1 MKFIKQYRLFWKSAL
16 LLSLLMITA
25 ACGSGAN
32 EHELMNSARGYIE
45 TGDLNAAAL
54 ELKNV
59 LSENANNAE
68 ARYLLGQI
76 YLRLGDARSAE
87 KELQRALGAGWDEA
101 AVQLSLA
108 ESLFRQGKYQQV
120 LDDIPVKAVYPA
132 DYRANLLAI
141 RAAAE
146 AGTGKMDKATETLS
160 TSQSISPD
168 ALWVLHSSIKFQ
180 VNSEDFQAAEKTLA
194 HALQVHPSSQDM
206 WLLKAGF
213 YEKKGEPSEVKAA
226 LQKVIELEPPKNITV
241 WGRQARLAQSQ
252 VFLNQQDYAEAKA
265 VIDPILA
272 KYPDDPPTNYMAGL
286 IAFRQGQFDLTR
298 ERLQTVLK
306 AAPEHSPTLLLFGTL
321 NYAQNDYQQAAYNL
335 EKVVAVQANNVDAQI
350 LLGKTYLMLG
360 QYQQAED
367 RFKLATA
374 LVGENAELM
383 ALLGITRLRGG
394 DAQAGLKDL
403 EMAAEK
409 APTDAGVRSELAKA
423 YMETGDTLLAINLLE
438 SSLEKANEQHQAE
451 ALLIL
456 AYLRASEFDKAID
469 LARKLSAQFPDNPL
483 PHISIGMAS
492 EGKQDFATARR
503 SYNKVLSF
511 KPDDIQAILG
521 HARLDMNEGNTAA
534 ARQRYQAVLA
544 LQPDHAGVLVSLAY
558 LLDREG
564 DTDDA
569 LELVEKARKA
579 DAELLEPRL
588 ILSDFYLR
596 RGDAREALEY
606 AREAQGIDPKDRR
619 VLLLLGKAQLGV
631 GDPAAKQTFEELA
644 EREPGNPE
652 SHYYLALVM
661 VKAGDLQGARNSLHK
676 VLKLNPDHN
685 QSRLVLGNVELKAE
699 NTAAALEIA
708 RQLQKT
714 IPDSA
719 AGYLLEG
726 DVMMARHESQ
736 KALSVYQLALSRA
749 RNSEAV
755 IKVNAVQQKLGN
767 AKAGYDALLKWLEQH
782 PDDLLVRFSLATTY
796 MADGKNDAAKNQLKM
811 IIEKQP
817 DNAVALNDLAWLTYE
832 SGEQGA
838 LEMAERAHRLAPDNA
853 AIQDTYGW
861 LLVQTG
867 REEQGLIILEQA
879 VKKAPTI
886 YDIRYHLAMAL
897 AKVGEKTRAKQE
909 LKSILESGKSFS
921 ERDKAEALLQELQS
935 EAG

>member
-1 MKFIKQYRLFWKSAL
+1 
-16 LLSLLMITA
+16 
-25 ACGSGAN
+25 
-32 EHELMNSARGYIE
+32 
-45 TGDLNAAAL
+45 
-54 ELKNV
+54 
-59 LSENANNAE
+59 
-68 ARYLLGQI
+68 
-76 YLRLGDARSAE
+76 
-87 KELQRALGAGWDEA
+87 
-101 AVQLSLA
+101 
-108 ESLFRQGKYQQV
+108 
-120 LDDIPVKAVYPA
+120 
-132 DYRANLLAI
+132 
-141 RAAAE
+141 
-146 AGTGKMDKATETLS
+146 MDKATETLS

-206 WLLKAGF
+206 WLLKAGLS
-213 YEKKGEPSEVKAA
+213 EKMAKPSEVKAA
-226 LQKVIELEPPKNITV
+226 LQKVIDLEPPKNITV
-241 WGRQARLAQSQ
+241 WGRRARLAQSQ
-252 VFLNQQDYAEAKA
+252 VFLIQQDYTEAKA

-306 AAPEHSPTLLLFGTL
+306 VAPEHSPTLLLFGTL

-335 EKVVAVQANNVDAQI
+335 EKVVAVQTNNVDAQI

-360 QYQQAED
+360 EYQQAED
-367 RFKLATA
+367 RFKLVSTM
-374 LVGENAELM
+374 VGENAELM
-383 ALLGITRLRGG
+383 ALIGISRLRGG
-394 DAQAGLKDL
+394 DALAGLKEL

-409 APTDAGVRSELAKA
+409 APADAGVRSELVKA
-423 YMETGDTLLAINLLE
+423 YMETGDTQRAINLLE
-438 SSLEKANEQHQAE
+438 SALEQGNEQHQTE

-469 LARKLSAQFPDNPL
+469 LARKLSAQLPDNPI
-483 PHISIGMAS
+483 PHIAIGMAS
-492 EGKQDFATARR
+492 EGKKDYATARR

-511 KPDDIQAILG
+511 KPDNIQAILG
-521 HARLDMNEGNTAA
+521 HARLDMKEGNIAA

-558 LLDREG
+558 LLDHEG
-564 DTDDA
+564 DTDEA
-569 LELVEKARKA
+569 LELLEKVSKA

-596 RGDAREALEY
+596 RGDAREALAY
-606 AREAQGIDPKDRR
+606 AREAQKIDPKDRR
-619 VLLLLGKAQLGV
+619 VLLVLGKAQLAA
-631 GDPAAKQTFEELA
+631 GDSAAKQTFEELA
-644 EREPGNPE
+644 ERAPDLAEP
-652 SHYYLALVM
+652 HYYLALARD
-661 VKAGDLQGARNSLHK
+661 KTGDLQGARDSLHK
-676 VLKLNPDHN
+676 ALKLKPDHN
-685 QSRLVLGNVELKAE
+685 QTRLTLGKLELKAGNNE
-699 NTAAALEIA
+699 VALEIA
-708 RQLQKT
+708 RQLQKA

-726 DVMMARHESQ
+726 DVMMARHESE

-749 RNSEAV
+749 QNSEAV
-755 IKVNAVQQKLGN
+755 IKVSAVQQKLGN
-767 AKAGYDALLKWLEQH
+767 AKAGYEALLKWLEQH

-796 MADGKNDAAKNQLKM
+796 MADGQNDAAKSQLIM

-817 DNAVALNDLAWLTYE
+817 DNAVALNDLAWLMHE
-832 SGEQGA
+832 SSEQGA
-838 LEMAERAHRLAPDNA
+838 VEMAERAHRLAPDNA

-861 LLVQTG
+861 LLVQAG

-879 VKKAPTI
+879 AQKAPDI

-897 AKVGEKTRAKQE
+897 AKVGDKTRAKQE

-935 EAG
+935 ETG